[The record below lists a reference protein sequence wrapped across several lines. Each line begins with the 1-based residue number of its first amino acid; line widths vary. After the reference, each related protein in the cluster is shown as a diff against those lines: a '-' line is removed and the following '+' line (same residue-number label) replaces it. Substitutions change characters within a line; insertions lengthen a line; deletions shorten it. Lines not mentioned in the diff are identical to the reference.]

1 MRAGKRPMRRIST
14 QTYKEISPCHLRV
27 SENVLFSKSVAA
39 FATSESKYFLLQVA
53 KTALSIE
60 TEFGIHCR

>member
-1 MRAGKRPMRRIST
+1 MSVAT
-14 QTYKEISPCHLRV
+14 HFDTTYKEISPCHLRV